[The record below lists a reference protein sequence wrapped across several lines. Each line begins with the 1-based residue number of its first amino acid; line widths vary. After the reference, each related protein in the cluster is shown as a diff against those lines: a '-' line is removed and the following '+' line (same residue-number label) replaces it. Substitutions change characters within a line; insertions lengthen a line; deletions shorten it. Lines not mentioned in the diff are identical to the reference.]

1 VSFGFSFFH
10 SLILCAIG
18 ELQVAA
24 SFHLS
29 WNKDS
34 KWCDAVPNSHS
45 SRASFHKCHSFH
57 LLLQFPSVVSFS
69 LVFFIF
75 STDWFCVPCA
85 VLHFLFATFLFLT
98 QLCLISYSMD
108 VHKEIALLLSLDH
121 HFGRL
126 RLH

>member
-1 VSFGFSFFH
+1 MSFGFSFFH

-34 KWCDAVPNSHS
+34 KWRDAVPNSHS
-45 SRASFHKCHSFH
+45 NRASFHKCHFFH
-57 LLLQFPSVVSFS
+57 LLLQFHSVASFS
-69 LVFFIF
+69 LVFFNF
-75 STDWFCVPCA
+75 STDWFCIPCV
-85 VLHFLFATFLFLT
+85 VLHFLFGTFLFLI
-98 QLCLISYSMD
+98 QLCLVSCSME

-126 RLH
+126 CLH